1 MSEHPEVR
9 IIGFEERYAR
19 DFADLNYEWIEKAYT
34 VEQHDHDLLDNP
46 ATEIIRPGGQIFFAL
61 AGDKAVGTVALIRMD
76 DRTLELAKMAVDPRH
91 RGMGLSNKLMDAC
104 IDYARQAGIR
114 SIVLESNTKQAAA
127 LGLYRKY
134 GFREIPLDPNSHFSR
149 ANIRMELAI

>member
-34 VEQHDHDLLDNP
+34 VEQHDRDLLDNP
-46 ATEIIRPGGQIFFAL
+46 VTEIIRPGGQIFFAL
-61 AGDKAVGTVALIRMD
+61 TGDKAVGTVALIRMD